1 MGMPEAKTCPECG
14 NILQLA
20 DVPRSLT
27 AGRLLATDLL
37 LWATVSLFL
46 AFLWS
51 PRADGEIY
59 AALGAAALVVW
70 ALVRAR
76 QRSDLATLA
85 ERGRHACERCG
96 LEFVGDDLRRVP
108 PPG

>member
-1 MGMPEAKTCPECG
+1 MPEAKTCPECG
-14 NILQLA
+14 NILQLGA
-20 DVPRSLT
+20 VPRSLT

-37 LWATVSLFL
+37 LWTTVSLFL

-59 AALGAAALVVW
+59 AALGAVALVVW

-76 QRSDLATLA
+76 QRADLAALA
-85 ERGRHACERCG
+85 ASGQHSCERCG
-96 LEFVGDDLRRVP
+96 LRFVGDDLRRIA

>member
-14 NILQLA
+14 NILQPGE
-20 DVPRSLT
+20 VPRSLT
-27 AGRLLATDLL
+27 PVRLLATDLL
-37 LWATVSLFL
+37 LWATVALFL

-70 ALVRAR
+70 ALLRAR
-76 QRSDLATLA
+76 QRADLAVLA
-85 ERGRHACERCG
+85 ESGRHECARCG
-96 LEFVGDDLRRVP
+96 LQFVGDDLRRVSP
-108 PPG
+108 PD

>member
-1 MGMPEAKTCPECG
+1 MGIPEAKICPECG
-14 NILQLA
+14 NVLQLR

-27 AGRLLATDLL
+27 AVRLLATDLL
-37 LWATVSLFL
+37 LWATVALFL

-59 AALGAAALVVW
+59 AALGAAGLVVW

-76 QRSDLATLA
+76 QRADLVALA
-85 ERGRHACERCG
+85 ESGRHECERCG
-96 LEFVGDDLRRVP
+96 LQFEGDDLRRVP

>member
-1 MGMPEAKTCPECG
+1 MPEAKTCPECG
-14 NILQLA
+14 NNLQA
-20 DVPRSLT
+20 GEVPRSLT
-27 AGRLLATDLL
+27 PVRLLATDLL

-59 AALGAAALVVW
+59 AALGAVALVVW
-70 ALVRAR
+70 ALLRAR
-76 QRSDLATLA
+76 QRADLAQYV
-85 ERGRHACERCG
+85 ESGRRFCERCG
-96 LEFVGDDLRRVP
+96 LQFLGDELRQVP